1 MSGLKNLGNTCY
13 LNSGL
18 QLLLSNNDFK
28 KYFLKNKFKSE
39 KLNIIKKFISD
50 YVDNSIVS
58 PLKIVKMISS
68 RKSIFG
74 RGSQNDTSEF
84 IIFLFDII
92 ENELKKENKNNVL
105 KYLYNIGS
113 ETNIKCKVRSC
124 LTISNSNFEDYF
136 LFLDIPSDSNNL
148 CLDDCYRKF
157 KSKIKLDGEDMYYC
171 EKCDEKRIASK
182 KVSISDWPKNLII
195 ILKRFQLRG
204 TRYVKNNIDIEIP
217 SIWRR
222 GYELISC
229 VIHSGGRHGGHY
241 ICVSKI
247 DGEWY
252 LLNDS
257 YVSKIKNKD
266 QLINYLNQGYIYYYQ
281 LNGELE

>member
-157 KSKIKLDGEDMYYC
+157 KSKVKLDGEDMYYC
-171 EKCDEKRIASK
+171 EKCDEK
-182 KVSISDWPKNLII
+182 
-195 ILKRFQLRG
+195 
-204 TRYVKNNIDIEIP
+204 
-217 SIWRR
+217 
-222 GYELISC
+222 
-229 VIHSGGRHGGHY
+229 SGG
-241 ICVSKI
+241 
-247 DGEWY
+247 
-252 LLNDS
+252 
-257 YVSKIKNKD
+257 
-266 QLINYLNQGYIYYYQ
+266 QGP
-281 LNGELE
+281 G